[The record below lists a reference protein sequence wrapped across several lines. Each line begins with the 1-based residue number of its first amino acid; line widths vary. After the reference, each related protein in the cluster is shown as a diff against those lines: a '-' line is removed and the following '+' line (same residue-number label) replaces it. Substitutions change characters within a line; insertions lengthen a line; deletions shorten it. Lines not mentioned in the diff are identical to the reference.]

1 MDIIEKLINIFQRR
15 KVVAVYVVLV
25 LLLTFTYGVDNIAS
39 MLPRYL
45 TSLNNY
51 NKFLQPGELRWL
63 DVLFKLLTLP
73 MVLPVFFL
81 LRKLDVSAQGFRKLR
96 PNFVQLTA
104 AILSVLAFRF
114 VIYGTH
120 HFIDSSSFYTLF
132 GKKSYIP
139 FYWAPNVCFFI
150 IAAPVAEELLFRGVV
165 FTAARRLFPVWF
177 AVLLQA
183 TFFAMHH
190 MPWYSAVAAFFVGI
204 LASLAVLRFQTI
216 WAGICV
222 HSLYNAMGVAQDY
235 FKNSSSDTIFNVAK
249 YSPAVWRII
258 YPVSIVA
265 FAVCISILILAGK
278 IRPKIQ
284 I

>member
-45 TSLNNY
+45 TNLNNY

-63 DVLFKLLTLP
+63 DVLFKLLALP

-81 LRKLDVSAQGFRKLR
+81 LRKSDLSAQRLCGLR
-96 PNFVQLTA
+96 LNFIQLIAT
-104 AILSVLAFRF
+104 ILGVLAFRF

-120 HFIDSSSFYTLF
+120 YLIDSSSFYTLF

-165 FTAARRLFPVWF
+165 FTTVRRLFPVWF
-177 AVLLQA
+177 AILLQA
-183 TFFAMHH
+183 TFFALHH

-204 LASLAVLRFQTI
+204 LAALAVLRFQTI

-235 FKNSSSDTIFNVAK
+235 FKNSSSDTILNVTK
-249 YSPAVWRII
+249 YPPTVWQII

-265 FAVCISILILAGK
+265 FVVCISTLILAEK
-278 IRPKIQ
+278 IRSKIQ